1 MPLENTKPVTTRV
14 LNWGAE
20 VRKAWGDEY
29 QKPDVAYEWSN
40 GKKHESTDRSES
52 GFYRRT

>member
-1 MPLENTKPVTTRV
+1 MENSKPVTTRI

-40 GKKHESTDRSES
+40 GKKHESTDRTEN
-52 GFYRRT
+52 GFYRR